1 MIRVVL
7 ACLLAV
13 ALAGVVFP
21 AADAARAEAT
31 TVSVGTM
38 ASDIAHAATSLATT
52 EDPTPTGLAG
62 ARRYVT
68 LDVPSGSWRTASV
81 SRLTVRGGDGVELVA
96 ATSSGPTVVRR
107 VGGPRIRVAGDR
119 LVFGPGEHRLR
130 LTLEADTT
138 GPVVVIASA

>member
-21 AADAARAEAT
+21 AADAARADAT
-31 TVSVGTM
+31 TVTVGTM
-38 ASDIAHAATSLATT
+38 ANDIAHAAASLAAT
-52 EDPTPTGLAG
+52 EDPTPTGVAG

-68 LDVPSGSWRTASV
+68 LDVPTGSWRTARI
-81 SRLTVRGGDGVELVA
+81 SRLVIRGGDGVELA
-96 ATSSGPTVVRR
+96 ATMPSGPTVVRR

-119 LVFGPGEHRLR
+119 LVFHPGEHRLR
-130 LTLEADTT
+130 LSLQADTA
-138 GPVVVIASA
+138 GPVVVVEPA